1 MDDVAE
7 AMRVM
12 LERLKNLSQTVDAQ
26 LNKAERYQSQPNYKI
41 KSLLPSEEN
50 KTGGR

>member
-7 AMRVM
+7 AMRVII
-12 LERLKNLSQTVDAQ
+12 ERLKNLSQTVGTQ

-50 KTGGR
+50 KAGGR

>member
-7 AMRVM
+7 AMRTT
-12 LERLKNLSQTVDAQ
+12 LERLKIWSQIHE
-26 LNKAERYQSQPNYKI
+26 AERCQSQPNYKI

-50 KTGGR
+50 KADGR

>member
-7 AMRVM
+7 AMRVT
-12 LERLKNLSQTVDAQ
+12 LERLKILSQTVDMQ
-26 LNKAERYQSQPNYKI
+26 LNKAERCRSKPNYKI